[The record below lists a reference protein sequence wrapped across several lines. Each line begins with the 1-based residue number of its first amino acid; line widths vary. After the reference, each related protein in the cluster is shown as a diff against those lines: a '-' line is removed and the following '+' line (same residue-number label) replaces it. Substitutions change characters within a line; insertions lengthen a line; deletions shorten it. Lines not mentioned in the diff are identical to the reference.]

1 MIPVFEPALWSLDW
15 VGEQEVGWGS
25 SRSSR
30 IQLLFVFRAP
40 TTLKVFPRPGTS
52 LSQWGAGPTASYG
65 SWGPSPGLAL
75 CQGA

>member
-1 MIPVFEPALWSLDW
+1 MIPVFETALCSLDW
-15 VGEQEVGWGS
+15 VGEQEVGWGP

-40 TTLKVFPRPGTS
+40 TTLKVFPCPGTS
-52 LSQWGAGPTASYG
+52 TASHG